1 MSERLSD
8 FHSSA
13 NLGIYNEHP
22 HKMPDS
28 EDVAQPVLVR
38 VVVSGFRP
46 VAYDDKEATASHNYT
61 VRYGWEDPRLGGW
74 GEDAGFPADLWRGA
88 AARALG
94 PLLRPSDREKMKGG
108 WRSQGSLG
116 DSAPHSP
123 QAHASVSCGG
133 HLSTGYLGA

>member
-13 NLGIYNEHP
+13 NLGIYNDHP

-46 VAYDDKEATASHNYT
+46 LAYDDKEAKATHNYA
-61 VRYGWEDPRLGGW
+61 VRYQWEDPRLAGW
-74 GEDAGFPADLWRGA
+74 SEDAEFPADLWVP
-88 AARALG
+88 
-94 PLLRPSDREKMKGG
+94 PLAVWGRSSDGDREKMKGN
-108 WRSQGSLG
+108 WKSQGSLG
-116 DSAPHSP
+116 VPHKP
-123 QAHASVSCGG
+123 QTHA
-133 HLSTGYLGA
+133 